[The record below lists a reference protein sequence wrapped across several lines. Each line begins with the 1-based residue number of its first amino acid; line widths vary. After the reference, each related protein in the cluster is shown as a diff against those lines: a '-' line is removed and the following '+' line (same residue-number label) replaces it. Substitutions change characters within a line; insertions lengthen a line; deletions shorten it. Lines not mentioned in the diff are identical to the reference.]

1 MIAAVHMK
9 KFRRTACRKSFFRR
23 FAVLTA
29 LVLLLSSCGDK
40 PEPTSEPAPESNFF
54 HTVVSVEDGRLAP
67 KIAPFL
73 TSKKAIMD
81 IFLHD
86 RSTVLSLGRHENTL
100 MRDIVIDG
108 AVWREIF
115 GFYEDVLISVR
126 YNRQLE
132 TEEEYRE
139 LVQSMVK
146 QAETFLPEETLMT
159 KDIQTIKSHGASWR
173 NEKGEGVDF
182 SFWRNIVPL
191 GGSKSQVQLLV
202 DVTIGQE
209 PTVEL
214 WEKLHPGEPLPPAL
228 RDRPSRKPD

>member
-1 MIAAVHMK
+1 MIAAHIR
-9 KFRRTACRKSFFRR
+9 KFRRTACQKSFLSR
-23 FAVLTA
+23 FAVFTA

-40 PEPTSEPAPESNFF
+40 PEPTPEPAPESNFF

-86 RSTVLSLGRHENTL
+86 RSTVLFLGRHENTL

-126 YNRQLE
+126 YTRQLE

-139 LVQSMVK
+139 LIQRISG
-146 QAETFLPEETLMT
+146 QAETFLPEETLMSN
-159 KDIQTIKSHGASWR
+159 DIEMIKSRGVSWQ
-173 NEKGEGVDF
+173 NKKGEWVGF
-182 SFWRNIVPL
+182 SFRRNIIPL